1 MSIDLFLNSLGYED
15 DSEVIPPSEK
25 KGLKLLY
32 EFGHKKIIIFPYVI
46 VYQNKKSYLNV
57 EYEYSN
63 YYDNNPEITKQK
75 ILNLIENIRY
85 PEPGRVGDVGWDAK
99 YLMDPTEF
107 TKKER
112 SYIAVSSFKKFKDFL
127 KTGMSGECADP
138 GDIICS
144 KPIGI
149 KFDKGFNDDSEQE
162 GTLQRSI
169 LSKKVFSFGELKE
182 DGMQYAVYGEDRKLH
197 PI

>member
-1 MSIDLFLNSLGYED
+1 MSIDSFLNNLGYD
-15 DSEVIPPSEK
+15 DKSEVIPPSEK
-25 KGLKLLY
+25 IGLKILY
-32 EFGHKKIIIFPYVI
+32 EFGDKKIIICPYVI

-57 EYEYSN
+57 EYEYST
-63 YYDNNPEITKQK
+63 YYDHPDVTKQK
-75 ILNLIENIRY
+75 IINLIDNIKY
-85 PEPGRVGDVGWDAK
+85 PNPGRVGDVGWEAK
-99 YLMDPTEF
+99 YLMDPTLF

-112 SYIAVSSFKKFKDFL
+112 SYIALSSFKKFKDFL
-127 KTGMSGECADP
+127 KSGMNGQCADP

-149 KFDKGFNDDSEQE
+149 KFDKGFNEDSEKE

-182 DGMQYAVYGEDRKLH
+182 DGMQYAIYGEDQELH